1 MVGKDALVKGKKKR
15 EMGKESKMRGRRKRK
30 GEWTEKGVS
39 KYRRL
44 N

>member
-1 MVGKDALVKGKKKR
+1 MVGKDALVKGKKER

-39 KYRRL
+39 KKQRL